1 MLNSLNYFLIMKQN
15 TNKSEIEQRYT
26 LKKIIILPWYIPKD
40 QFALPF
46 KLLRKLG
53 SAKGRGMNM
62 SNRYLT

>member
-1 MLNSLNYFLIMKQN
+1 MKQN
-15 TNKSEIEQRYT
+15 TKKRESEERYT

-40 QFALPF
+40 QCAPPF

-62 SNRYLT
+62 SNRYLA